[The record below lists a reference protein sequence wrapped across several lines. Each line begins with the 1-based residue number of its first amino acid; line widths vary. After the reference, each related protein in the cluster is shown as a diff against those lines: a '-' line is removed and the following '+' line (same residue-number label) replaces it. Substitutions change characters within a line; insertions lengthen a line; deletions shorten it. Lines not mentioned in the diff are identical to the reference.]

1 MPYHVGYLLGDLRNP
16 NGSYMVGVGQFLSG
30 FSVNY
35 SPAVTHEGFSM
46 LVRVS
51 ESHAGPQMLKRVTSV
66 LMKGMG

>member
-1 MPYHVGYLLGDLRNP
+1 MPYHVGYLLGDRCNP
-16 NGSYMVGVGQFLSG
+16 NGSYIVGVGQFLPG

-35 SPAVTHEGFSM
+35 SPAVTQEGFSM

-51 ESHAGPQMLKRVTSV
+51 ESHAGPQMLKRGTSV